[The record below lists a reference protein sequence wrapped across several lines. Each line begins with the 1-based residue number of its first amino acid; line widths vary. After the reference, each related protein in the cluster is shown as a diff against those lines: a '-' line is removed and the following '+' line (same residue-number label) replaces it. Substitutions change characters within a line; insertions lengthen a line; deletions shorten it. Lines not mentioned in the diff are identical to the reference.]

1 MRSRWRRNFLYSRQ
15 AVIPFGK
22 FAFANES
29 VMLHPNA
36 ERPPHPSPNCVPRQ
50 RAPWLELSGQ
60 ALRNNYQQIQKHL
73 HANVKIFAVVKAD
86 AYGHGAAWVA
96 TTLADLA
103 DGFAVATWAEAQALR
118 AVVKQPILL
127 LHGGYPEEVAQA
139 DFYAQLAALD
149 IAPVVH
155 SPWQLNALQ
164 AAALQAAALQAAAQH
179 KPWPKPL
186 CLWLKIDSG
195 MQRLG
200 FTPEEFPNV
209 YQKLR
214 QIPAV
219 SVNFFTHFASADV
232 PEHPQNQQQLEIFQ
246 KLTKDL
252 PGSRSLAN
260 SAAIVAHSAAAC
272 SPVVPPVS
280 PGSPSLP
287 HPNAAAVLGDWVR
300 PGLLLYGV
308 AVNPALAV
316 SWQLQPVMTL
326 KSQLIAVRYGRK
338 GSFVGY
344 NATWQCPED
353 MPLGVVAI
361 GYADGYP
368 RALSNVGAVWLA
380 GQRLPV
386 CGRVSMDL
394 LVVDLRPFPQ
404 AQVGDVVT
412 LWGQGLPVEE
422 VAAWANTIP
431 YELFTQ
437 VTGRVAAVVVD

>member
-1 MRSRWRRNFLYSRQ
+1 MSPLYAESTPASLPNF
-15 AVIPFGK
+15 
-22 FAFANES
+22 
-29 VMLHPNA
+29 
-36 ERPPHPSPNCVPRQ
+36 PRQ
-50 RAPWLELSGQ
+50 RAPWLELSSQ

-73 HANVKIFAVVKAD
+73 NAEVKIFAVVKAD

-96 TTLADLA
+96 ATLADLA
-103 DGFAVATWAEAQALR
+103 DGFAVATWGEAQALR
-118 AVVKQPILL
+118 AVVRQPLLL

-139 DFYAQLAALD
+139 DFYAQLAALN

-155 SPWQLNALQ
+155 SPWQLKALQ
-164 AAALQAAALQAAAQH
+164 AAALRKA
-179 KPWPKPL
+179 WFEPL
-186 CLWLKIDSG
+186 HLWLKIDTG

-200 FTPEEFPNV
+200 FCPEEFPDV

-219 SVNFFTHFASADV
+219 SVNFFTHFASADL
-232 PEHPQNQQQLEIFQ
+232 PEHPQNQEQLQIFQ

-260 SAAIVAHSAAAC
+260 SAAMVAHSQGGDA
-272 SPVVPPVS
+272 
-280 PGSPSLP
+280 GQ
-287 HPNAAAVLGDWVR
+287 HPNAAAVFGDWVR

-308 AVNPALAV
+308 AANPLLADA
-316 SWQLQPVMTL
+316 WQLQPVMTL

-368 RALSNVGAVWLA
+368 RALSNVGAVLLA

-394 LVVDLRPFPQ
+394 LVVDLRPFPA

-412 LWGQGLPVEE
+412 LWGEGLSVAT